1 MGGNRTFARAIP
13 RTDLICVIDPN
24 QGFAKI
30 WVFNNLMETFRILT
44 VDRSGAVFGIDEIE
58 ARNDQEAID
67 RVSKSSAC
75 QIGYGYEIW
84 QGNRRVC
91 AHFESRMS
99 HH

>member
-1 MGGNRTFARAIP
+1 MRAIP
-13 RTDLICVIDPN
+13 RADLIWLIDPN
-24 QGFAKI
+24 QGFAEI
-30 WVFNNLMETFRILT
+30 WVSNDLMETFRILT
-44 VDRSGAVFGIDEIE
+44 VDRSGHVFGIDEIE

-91 AHFESRMS
+91 AHLESRMT